1 MHGKSDFLEGVTTMA
16 IDMVLW
22 NIHSKIYSKLGS
34 TIETDNAIAPLEWY
48 IRTGRAPYE
57 FERLLIGCTSRQQ
70 TTIANRLIK
79 CGGHD
84 YEEAINSVCQYIGFD
99 RCSQ

>member
-1 MHGKSDFLEGVTTMA
+1 MA

-34 TIETDNAIAPLEWY
+34 THDADRVIAPLEWY
-48 IRTGRAPYE
+48 IRTGRAPTA
-57 FERLLIGCTSRQQ
+57 FERALINCTSRQQ

-79 CGGHD
+79 CNGGD
-84 YEEAINSVCQYIGFD
+84 YQDAINSVCQYIGFD
-99 RCSQ
+99 RFA

>member
-1 MHGKSDFLEGVTTMA
+1 MA

-22 NIHSKIYSKLGS
+22 DIYNKIYSKLCN
-34 TIETDNAIAPLEWY
+34 TIEADRAIAPLEWY

-57 FERLLIGCTSRQQ
+57 FERILIGCTSRQQ

-79 CGGHD
+79 YSGRD
-84 YEEAINSVCQYIGFD
+84 YQEIINSACQYIGFD
-99 RCSQ
+99 RCP